1 MIVTASHVS
10 TNSFLV
16 VSAGQRVGTGERRAA
31 RQCRASAGEEHVCT
45 VAIQPSPRLAGVHA
59 LPPARS
65 VSRMMCVMPALKPI
79 KAVRCG
85 GLEVSSFGKRW
96 TGAHTRVRERAKQA
110 QVTPARTLPLVPP
123 RALLGQ
129 EAQRAAAWVC
139 ASANQTSDTVH
150 DCGRAQH
157 GAQHSTQGERR
168 KARTF
173 EFLVGHEVESK
184 RFDEA

>member
-31 RQCRASAGEEHVCT
+31 RQCRASAGKEHVCT

-96 TGAHTRVRERAKQA
+96 TGAHTRVRAGQA
-110 QVTPARTLPLVPP
+110 GTGDTSTHPSPGAAPSASWAGSPESRSVGLRKCKSNVRHSAQLRART
-123 RALLGQ
+123 
-129 EAQRAAAWVC
+129 AQRTAQHAR
-139 ASANQTSDTVH
+139 ASA
-150 DCGRAQH
+150 
-157 GAQHSTQGERR
+157 
-168 KARTF
+168 ARHARSN
-173 EFLVGHEVESK
+173 FL
-184 RFDEA
+184 